1 MDYLHFIPEL
11 LLGIWHVTGQMAPY
25 LLFGFF
31 VAGLLSVF
39 VSAVWVERHLGG
51 RGMAP
56 VLKSV
61 FLGVPLPLC
70 SCGVIAVTA
79 SMRHH
84 GASRGA
90 AAGFLVATP
99 QTGVDSMIATWG
111 MLGPLFGV
119 LRPIIALLTGIMS
132 GGLVALFDTGEE
144 RKAAGAPGGAACGVP
159 TDAGERPRGFARIRT
174 ALRYGFITLP
184 RDIGKPLAIGLLIAG
199 VIGTLMPEGSFSG
212 IMGGGVFSMVV
223 MVAVGLPF
231 YICSTASIPIAM
243 GFLHL
248 GASPGAA
255 LAFLIAGP
263 AANAATFTTVWKL
276 LGPRAAFIVMGAVF
290 FSAIGAGLGFDALF
304 AALDTGLA
312 ISSSHIHGET
322 AGWLDHASAAAL
334 VIIMLASMT
343 PARWWRGFG
352 PANKLSEGPL
362 DMADSL
368 SLQVSGMTCSH
379 CTGAV
384 ERGLLGA
391 PGVTG
396 VSVDLESGCATIH
409 GEGLDAE
416 ALAQVV
422 RNLGYEAGPLGSGA

>member
-1 MDYLHFIPEL
+1 MMTYLDHISNL
-11 LLGIWHVTGQMAPY
+11 SLGIWEVSGQMAPY
-25 LLFGFF
+25 LLFGFL
-31 VAGLLSVF
+31 VAGVLSVF
-39 VSAVWVERHLGG
+39 VSPVWVERHLGG
-51 RGMAP
+51 RGLVP
-56 VLKSV
+56 VVKSV

-111 MLGPLFGV
+111 MLGPVFGL
-119 LRPIIALLTGIMS
+119 LRPLIALVTGMVS
-132 GGLVALFDTGEE
+132 GAMVSLFEGRADGPE
-144 RKAAGAPGGAACGVP
+144 GAPVGPACGLP
-159 TDAGERPRGFARIRT
+159 AEESQRPRGWARVPA

-184 RDIGKPLAIGLLIAG
+184 RDIGKPLAIGLVIAA
-199 VIGTLMPEGSFSG
+199 VIGALMPEGSFAG
-212 IMGGGVFSMVV
+212 LIGGGVLSMII

-231 YICSTASIPIAM
+231 YICSTASIPIAI

-276 LGPRAAFIVMGAVF
+276 LGPRSAVVVVASVF

-304 AALDTGLA
+304 AALDTELA
-312 ISSSHIHGET
+312 VSASHIHGEE
-322 AGWLDHASAAAL
+322 AGWLHTVSASVLIAL
-334 VIIMLASMT
+334 LFVSLV
-343 PARWWRGFG
+343 PARWWRGHPSNG
-352 PANKLSEGPL
+352 EDRKGLGA
-362 DMADSL
+362 MADTHML
-368 SLQVSGMTCSH
+368 RVTGMTCSH

-384 ERGLLGA
+384 ERGLRGV

-396 VSVDLESGCATIH
+396 VTVDLALGRATVE
-409 GEGLDAE
+409 GEALDDE
-416 ALAQVV
+416 ALARVV
-422 RNLGYEAGPLGSGA
+422 RGLGYEAGPWGSGA